1 MANWI
6 FDLNPIKGQKSWFV
20 FLYKQLNFSGVLIM
34 VKILLAD
41 DHPLIRT
48 GLRSTLE
55 QETDLVVVGEA
66 TNGLETQQLCQE
78 LVPDIL
84 LLDLGM
90 PGPPATIT
98 VNSIL
103 DLYPQ
108 VKIIMLTAYDDEV
121 YVRNLVGLGVSGY
134 VLKEEAPETL
144 IRAIRV
150 ALEGDTWFSRRIIN
164 ILARSSTEHSEPE
177 DEDHLTEREREVL
190 FLLAKGYANNQIA
203 ETLSVAEGTIKNH
216 VVNIYQK
223 LDLHSRA
230 EAVAWAWE
238 HEIKNKS

>member
-1 MANWI
+1 
-6 FDLNPIKGQKSWFV
+6 
-20 FLYKQLNFSGVLIM
+20 M
-34 VKILLAD
+34 VNILLAD

-55 QETDLVVVGEA
+55 QEGDLVVVGEA
-66 TNGLETQQLCQE
+66 TDGAKTQQLCQE
-78 LVPDIL
+78 LSPDIL

-90 PGPPATIT
+90 PGPPATVT

-103 DLYPQ
+103 AHCPQ

-121 YVRNLVGLGVSGY
+121 YIRNLVGLGVAGY
-134 VLKEEAPETL
+134 VLKDEAPETL
-144 IRAIRV
+144 VRAIRV
-150 ALEGDTWFSRRIIN
+150 ALDGDTWFSRKVID
-164 ILARSSTEHSEPE
+164 ILARPVAGPGEQE
-177 DEDHLTEREREVL
+177 DGDHLTEREHEVL
-190 FLLAKGYANNQIA
+190 SLMAKGYANNQIA
-203 ETLSVAEGTIKNH
+203 EALSVAEGTIKNH

-238 HEIKNKS
+238 HDVNL

>member
-1 MANWI
+1 
-6 FDLNPIKGQKSWFV
+6 
-20 FLYKQLNFSGVLIM
+20 M
-34 VKILLAD
+34 VNILLAD

-55 QETDLVVVGEA
+55 QEGDLVVVGEA
-66 TNGLETQQLCQE
+66 TDGVETQRLCQE

-90 PGPPATIT
+90 PGPPAMVT
-98 VNSIL
+98 VNSVL
-103 DLYPQ
+103 ELCPQ

-134 VLKEEAPETL
+134 VLKDEAPETL
-144 IRAIRV
+144 VRAIRV
-150 ALEGDTWFSRRIIN
+150 ALDGDTWFSRRVID
-164 ILARSSTEHSEPE
+164 ILARPSAEPSELE
-177 DEDHLTEREREVL
+177 NGDHLTEREREVL
-190 FLLAKGYANNQIA
+190 SLMAKGYVNNQIA
-203 ETLSVAEGTIKNH
+203 EALSVAEGTIKNH

-238 HEIKNKS
+238 HEVNH

>member
-1 MANWI
+1 
-6 FDLNPIKGQKSWFV
+6 
-20 FLYKQLNFSGVLIM
+20 M

-55 QETDLVVVGEA
+55 QEADLSVVGEA
-66 TNGLETQQLCQE
+66 TNGSETQQLCQE
-78 LVPDIL
+78 LAPDIL

-90 PGPPATIT
+90 PGPPATVT

-103 DLYPQ
+103 ELCPQ

-121 YVRNLVGLGVSGY
+121 YVHNLVGLGVSGY
-134 VLKEEAPETL
+134 ILKDEAPETL
-144 IRAIRV
+144 VRAIRV
-150 ALEGDTWFSRRIIN
+150 AMEGDTWFSRRVIN
-164 ILARSSTEHSEPE
+164 ILAKPVAGLSNSEKI
-177 DEDHLTEREREVL
+177 DDLTDREQEVL
-190 FLLAKGYANNQIA
+190 SLIAKGYGNSQIA
-203 ETLSVAEGTIKNH
+203 ETLSVAEGTVKNH

-230 EAVAWAWE
+230 EAVAWAWQ
-238 HEIKNKS
+238 HEVNK

>member
-1 MANWI
+1 
-6 FDLNPIKGQKSWFV
+6 
-20 FLYKQLNFSGVLIM
+20 M

-55 QETDLVVVGEA
+55 QEADLVVVGEA
-66 TNGLETQQLCQE
+66 TDGAETQQLCQE

-103 DLYPQ
+103 DLCPQ

-150 ALEGDTWFSRRIIN
+150 ALEGDTWFSRRVID
-164 ILARSSTEHSEPE
+164 ILARTSTERSELE

-190 FLLAKGYANNQIA
+190 FLMAKGFANNKIA

-230 EAVAWAWE
+230 EAVAWAWQ
-238 HEIKNKS
+238 HEVNK